1 MDVIRPDVE
10 ILMGGVVGG
19 DHVEPA
25 GARLAAVVVAD
36 GGRKHTAGGGHMGQL
51 HLSGTGQHMTD
62 LRPVDQVIALKERH
76 AGKILKGRADKIV
89 LSVCLTNAGIG
100 VKAGDNRVLIAHDT
114 PPYSALMTTIAAQ

>member
-10 ILMGGVVGG
+10 VLMGGVVGG
-19 DHVEPA
+19 DHVEP
-25 GARLAAVVVAD
+25 AVVVAD

-76 AGKILKGRADKIV
+76 AGEILKGRADKIV

-100 VKAGDNRVLIAHDT
+100 VKAGDNRGSD
-114 PPYSALMTTIAAQ
+114 SAYDASFCGLMP